1 MTTLFH
7 ASTGEVKDQD
17 IREAILATGAGECD
31 ILYVHTGMSFGLP
44 AVGRKE
50 MLGSLLGIF
59 QSLGVE
65 TLVFPTF
72 TFSFCNNEPYDIQKS
87 PTAMGALNEFARK
100 SGLGRRSADPLL
112 SVYELGKNA
121 NLTENLSAYSIG
133 EGSSYDRLHHSG
145 KKAKFFFFGADMRDC
160 FTYTHYLEAIVR
172 VPYRYDREFSGV
184 VVDKG
189 LESPASVY
197 LYSTYANCR
206 LNPVPV
212 VHDVM
217 EKRGMLHKG
226 VIGDGNICCLDEK
239 DGYEVISELLH
250 KDPFILTDGT
260 FKPEEKDMRYNIH
273 GERITSV
280 R

>member
-7 ASTGEVKDQD
+7 SSTGDVADKD

-31 ILYVHTGMSFGLP
+31 ILYIHTGMSFGLP

-50 MLGSLLGIF
+50 LLGSLLNIF
-59 QSLGVE
+59 QGLGVE

-72 TFSFCNNEPYDIQKS
+72 TFSFCNNEVYDIQKS

-100 SGLGRRSADPLL
+100 SGLGKRSADPLL
-112 SVYELGKNA
+112 SVYVLGNDPG
-121 NLTENLSAYSIG
+121 LTENLSAYSIG
-133 EGSSYDRLHHSG
+133 KGSSYDKLHESG

-160 FTYTHYLEAIVR
+160 FTYTHYLEAIVG
-172 VPYRYDREFSGV
+172 VPYRYDREFSGLV
-184 VVDKG
+184 VNDG
-189 LESPASVY
+189 IESPASVF

-226 VIGDGNICCLDEK
+226 VIGDGAICCLDEK
-239 DGYEVISELLH
+239 DGYEVIAELLH
-250 KDPFILTDGT
+250 KDPLFLTDGT
-260 FKPEEKDMRYNIH
+260 FKPEEKDTRYNVN